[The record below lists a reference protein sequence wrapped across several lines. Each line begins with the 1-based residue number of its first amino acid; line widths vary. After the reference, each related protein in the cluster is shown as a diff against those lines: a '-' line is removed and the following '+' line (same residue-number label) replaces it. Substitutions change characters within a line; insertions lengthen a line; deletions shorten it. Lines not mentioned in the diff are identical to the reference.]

1 MAAPITPRHEGR
13 GVLVSGGTSGLGLA
27 AARRFAAEGAAVWVM
42 GRTDDSVAR
51 AIRDVPAVGGSACD
65 VADELAVEYAVADAR
80 SGLGS
85 IDVAF
90 VNAGVDG
97 ECRSVLDISVEGFRR
112 TLEVNVIGAFLVG
125 RAAAREMAPGGTVIV
140 NASVN
145 GIRAEAG
152 CADYNASKAAAI
164 LLAQTMAV
172 DLAPRGIAVI
182 ALAPGHARTRLAQS
196 PLDDPL
202 ISAELLARIPAGR
215 LVDPEEVAG
224 LVSFLATPEAAY
236 MTGSVVTID
245 GGRSAT

>member
-1 MAAPITPRHEGR
+1 
-13 GVLVSGGTSGLGLA
+13 
-27 AARRFAAEGAAVWVM
+27 M

-51 AIRDVPAVGGSACD
+51 AIREVPAVGGSACD

-152 CADYNASKAAAI
+152 CEDYNASKAAAI

-182 ALAPGHARTRLAQS
+182 ALAPGHARTRLAQ
-196 PLDDPL
+196 PRLDDPL

>member
-1 MAAPITPRHEGR
+1 MVAPITPRHEGR